1 MSRHKINALRTGF
14 TAGMDWEAGYLV
26 TFEFRKGAPERG
38 PTYFHGGL
46 PADPDEIEAVDIKPE
61 IGSLDSREKAEALDW
76 ANEWLQCD
84 GYDEALAVVAD
95 DDERAREYAAE
106 NRRSEIGA

>member
-1 MSRHKINALRTGF
+1 MSRHKITALRTGF
-14 TAGMDWEAGYLV
+14 TAGMDWEAEYEV
-26 TFEFRKGAPERG
+26 TFEFRKGAPQRG

-46 PADPDEIEAVDIKPE
+46 PADPDEIEAVDIKPA

-76 ANEWLQCD
+76 ADEWLQD
-84 GYDEALAVVAD
+84 AGYDEALAIVAD